1 MARGFADALGLF
13 LLPFVVYGIVVLL
26 QSRFRLLAPQW
37 SGGRLALLA
46 LAGLAL
52 VLASL
57 VGLGVS
63 APRGG
68 GVYRPAHVD
77 ESGRIVHGEIR

>member
-1 MARGFADALGLF
+1 MARSFVDGIGLF
-13 LLPFVVYGIVVLL
+13 LLPFVVYGFVVLL

-37 SGGRLALLA
+37 SGGRLALLS

-57 VGLGVS
+57 VMFGFA
-63 APRGG
+63 APRRG
-68 GVYRPAHVD
+68 GVYVPAHL
-77 ESGRIVHGEIR
+77 ENGRLVHGELR

>member
-13 LLPFVVYGIVVLL
+13 LLPFAVYGIVVLL
-26 QSRFRLLAPQW
+26 QNRFRLLAPQW

-57 VGLGVS
+57 VVLGIA
-63 APRGG
+63 APRRSGPY
-68 GVYRPAHVD
+68 VPAHIED
-77 ESGRIVHGEIR
+77 GRLVHGDLR

>member
-1 MARGFADALGLF
+1 MARGFADGLGLF

-37 SGGRLALLA
+37 SKGRLALLS

-52 VLASL
+52 VLAGL
-57 VGLGVS
+57 VVFGFA
-63 APRGG
+63 APRRGG
-68 GVYRPAHVD
+68 TYVPAHV
-77 ESGRIVHGEIR
+77 ENGQVVHGEIR

>member
-52 VLASL
+52 VLAGL
-57 VGLGVS
+57 VFLGLA
-63 APRGG
+63 APRRSGAY
-68 GVYRPAHVD
+68 VPAHV
-77 ESGRIVHGEIR
+77 ENGQLVHGEIR